1 MGVATYAAL
10 RGLSLQSGSTYY
22 ATIQAVDFTG
32 KSGYV
37 VSRGVTIDATEPKL
51 EWVELAGIAQ
61 FQTSLRLEWNPV
73 RDDESDL
80 VSLEWGLGT
89 RLGSSD
95 ITGWRE
101 ATLDQNTGVELNT
114 TGLQLYEGQVVFASL
129 KVQIIIVN
137 V

>member
-51 EWVELAGIAQ
+51 EWVELAGITQ

-89 RLGSSD
+89 RLGASD